1 VYQDH
6 AGAIW
11 IGTWPA
17 NLSRL
22 KDGRVTNYSTA
33 DGLSGEPIT
42 ALYEDRERRLWV
54 GAYGA
59 RNGLRVLQNGRFTF
73 PEALANLGQVKAIH
87 QDREGAM
94 WFGTDEKIFR
104 FRNDQLTSYTKKD
117 GLAGNGVLV
126 IRESRTGDL
135 WFGGPGGITRFRKE
149 TLTPYT
155 EQDGVPGG
163 QVRSLYED
171 ADGVLWIGTYDG
183 GLGRLENGVFT
194 RYTMRQGLFDDGAFQ
209 ILEDDDGN
217 FWMSSN
223 RGIYRVSKREL
234 NDVATGKAAAVTSI
248 GYGKS
253 DGMRSSECNGGNS
266 PAGIKARDGTL
277 WFPTQDGVVK
287 IDPRSLPTNLEPP
300 PVRIEACRVD
310 LTPVRIDSG
319 VTLEPRQNSFE
330 IEYTALSFIKSGRIR
345 FKYKLEGL
353 ESEWVDA
360 GTRRTAYYSH
370 VPPGNYTF
378 RVIAANADGI
388 WNSQGDALRFDVLPP
403 FYRTAWFSMLI
414 CTVAAGLLYLA
425 WHSRVSQL
433 ERVNAMQQAFSRQLI
448 ESQESE
454 RKRIA
459 SELHDSLG
467 QHLLIIKNRASLGER
482 FAPDASRMVEQFSE
496 ITESASLAIS
506 EVRAIAYNLRP
517 LNLERLGLTAVLEE
531 MIEKV
536 SAASAIQFTA
546 DIAPLDGLLAHG
558 ADINIYRIVQETI
571 NNIVKHSEATKAS
584 IELWTDD
591 GWLNITVRDN
601 GRGLGSSAETRT
613 GLGLTSIA
621 ERVQMLG
628 GTQTITPTAD
638 NGTTVAI
645 RIPVQGAVAT
655 DVQPPIAIEQGPI
668 V

>member
-1 VYQDH
+1 
-6 AGAIW
+6 
-11 IGTWPA
+11 
-17 NLSRL
+17 
-22 KDGRVTNYSTA
+22 
-33 DGLSGEPIT
+33 
-42 ALYEDRERRLWV
+42 
-54 GAYGA
+54 
-59 RNGLRVLQNGRFTF
+59 
-73 PEALANLGQVKAIH
+73 
-87 QDREGAM
+87 M
-94 WFGTDEKIFR
+94 
-104 FRNDQLTSYTKKD
+104 
-117 GLAGNGVLV
+117 
-126 IRESRTGDL
+126 
-135 WFGGPGGITRFRKE
+135 
-149 TLTPYT
+149 
-155 EQDGVPGG
+155 
-163 QVRSLYED
+163 
-171 ADGVLWIGTYDG
+171 
-183 GLGRLENGVFT
+183 
-194 RYTMRQGLFDDGAFQ
+194 
-209 ILEDDDGN
+209 
-217 FWMSSN
+217 
-223 RGIYRVSKREL
+223 
-234 NDVATGKAAAVTSI
+234 
-248 GYGKS
+248 
-253 DGMRSSECNGGNS
+253 
-266 PAGIKARDGTL
+266 
-277 WFPTQDGVVK
+277 
-287 IDPRSLPTNLEPP
+287 
-300 PVRIEACRVD
+300 RIEACRVD

-482 FAPDASRMVEQFSE
+482 FAPDAGRMVDQFSE

-584 IELWTDD
+584 IELRRRGREHGVLHRHDQTRAGPRDLRREQAAVLSMTRSVAA
-591 GWLNITVRDN
+591 GLVNQNVRVF
-601 GRGLGSSAETRT
+601 A
-613 GLGLTSIA
+613 
-621 ERVQMLG
+621 VC
-628 GTQTITPTAD
+628 PCTAD
-638 NGTTVAI
+638 T
-645 RIPVQGAVAT
+645 PMT
-655 DVQPPIAIEQGPI
+655 DRLADHQPHAKGQLAALTPSGRSLST
-668 V
+668 